1 MYYCFSLKRK
11 QDEDKS
17 KTGVGRDFY
26 IYILYRSIVINEMKL
41 RDCYKNNVM
50 IYVSDRYDLSPNEE
64 IYC

>member
-26 IYILYRSIVINEMKL
+26 ILYILYRYIVINEMKL
-41 RDCYKNNVM
+41 RDCYKNNIETVKEG
-50 IYVSDRYDLSPNEE
+50 NETG
-64 IYC
+64 